1 MPEYCN
7 MRAHIAAHDLYLAS
21 VDQSRKITAQE
32 FAHNLQI
39 LLNCRYDSPLI
50 FGCHDSQL
58 KQHKTLSI
66 RKNIGWFS
74 SEILVKI

>member
-1 MPEYCN
+1 MSDYCN

-32 FAHNLQI
+32 FAYNLQVLI
-39 LLNCRYDSPLI
+39 NCKYDSPLLL
-50 FGCHDSQL
+50 GCHDAVN

-66 RKNIGWFS
+66 RKNVGWFS
-74 SEILVKI
+74 SEVIVKI

>member
-7 MRAHIAAHDLYLAS
+7 MRAQIAAHDLYLAS
-21 VDQSRKITAQE
+21 VDQSRRLTPSEYAN
-32 FAHNLQI
+32 NLQI

-66 RKNIGWFS
+66 RKNVGWFS
-74 SEILVKI
+74 SEIIVKI